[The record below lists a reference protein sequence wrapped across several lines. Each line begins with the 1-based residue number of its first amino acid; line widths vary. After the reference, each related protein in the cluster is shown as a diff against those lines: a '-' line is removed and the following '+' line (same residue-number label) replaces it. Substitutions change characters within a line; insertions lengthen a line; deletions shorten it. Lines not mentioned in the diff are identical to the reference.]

1 MKKIF
6 VTRRIPEIG
15 LKILQDQGYEVD
27 IYPKDGVPS
36 QAELLQNLQAK
47 PYDAVLTLLTDKVDA
62 AFLDAAPAA
71 KIISNYA
78 VGFNNIDVAEAK
90 RRGVAVANTRGASS
104 DSVAEFTVALILA
117 LSTRLV
123 EGDKFVRAGKFE
135 GWSPM
140 LFLGTDLKGKT
151 LGLVGAGN
159 IGSQVAFLAARGLGM
174 KIVYHDIVRNEKIEK
189 ECGAMYE
196 ETFENVLKDAD
207 FVTLHVP
214 LLPSTHHFISAEHLK
229 LMKPTAFIVNTSRG
243 PVVDENALVAALKS
257 KVIAGAALDVFEFEP
272 NLAAGLAELSNVV
285 LTPHIAS
292 SRPTTRNEMSR
303 LAAENIVDFF
313 DGKTPNGLVQ

>member
-104 DSVAEFTVALILA
+104 DSVA
-117 LSTRLV
+117 
-123 EGDKFVRAGKFE
+123 
-135 GWSPM
+135 
-140 LFLGTDLKGKT
+140 
-151 LGLVGAGN
+151 
-159 IGSQVAFLAARGLGM
+159 
-174 KIVYHDIVRNEKIEK
+174 
-189 ECGAMYE
+189 
-196 ETFENVLKDAD
+196 
-207 FVTLHVP
+207 
-214 LLPSTHHFISAEHLK
+214 
-229 LMKPTAFIVNTSRG
+229 
-243 PVVDENALVAALKS
+243 
-257 KVIAGAALDVFEFEP
+257 
-272 NLAAGLAELSNVV
+272 
-285 LTPHIAS
+285 
-292 SRPTTRNEMSR
+292 
-303 LAAENIVDFF
+303 
-313 DGKTPNGLVQ
+313 